1 MSNLSTQTR
10 FEKARRIFSQVG
22 GVMRTREAIRLGIHP
37 RTLYAM
43 RDEGDLERLSRGL
56 YRLAEM
62 PPLGNPDLA
71 TVALRVPKG
80 VICLISAL
88 AFHDLTTQIPHYIYL
103 ALLRGAEAPRMEYPP
118 LRLFWFSPEP
128 FAEGI
133 ETHQMD
139 SAPVRVYSAEK
150 TLADCF
156 KYRNKIG
163 LDVAIEAIQLY
174 FERKSIKVDK
184 LMHYADVCRVRKVMR
199 PYVEALL

>member
-1 MSNLSTQTR
+1 MSTQIR
-10 FEKARRIFSQVG
+10 FEKAKRVFRQYG

-103 ALLRGAEAPRMEYPP
+103 ALLRGTEAPRVEYPP
-118 LRLFWFSPEP
+118 LRLFWFSPKP
-128 FAEGI
+128 YAEGI

-139 SAPVRVYSAEK
+139 SALVRVYSAEK

-163 LDVAIEAIQLY
+163 LDVALEAIQLY
-174 FERKSIKVDK
+174 IERKPVKVDE
-184 LMHYADVCRVRKVMR
+184 LMHYADVCRVRKVIR
-199 PYVEALL
+199 PYVEVLL

>member
-1 MSNLSTQTR
+1 
-10 FEKARRIFSQVG
+10 
-22 GVMRTREAIRLGIHP
+22 MRTSEAIRLGIHP

-43 RDEGDLERLSRGL
+43 RDAGELERLSRGL

-80 VICLISAL
+80 VVCLISAL
-88 AFHDLTTQIPHYIYL
+88 AFHDLTTQIPHFIYL
-103 ALLRGAEAPRMEYPP
+103 ALLRGTEAPRMDYPP
-118 LRLFWFSPEP
+118 LRLFWFSPKP

-133 ETHQMD
+133 ETHKID
-139 SAPVRVYSAEK
+139 SASVRVYSAEK

-163 LDVAIEAIQLY
+163 LDVALEAIRLY
-174 FERKSIKVDK
+174 FERKPVKVDE
-184 LMHYADVCRVRKVMR
+184 LMHYAAVCRVRKVMR
-199 PYVEALL
+199 PYVETLL